1 MLNTKLEVKE
11 QQIFANQE
19 DDVFAMLKRREDEI
33 NQLRKENIYLKDYLE
48 SQNTMFKLT
57 NETNNAIL
65 EQSEKQRR
73 ELEAKNGEI
82 NQQKNILEQMLS
94 QLKENNVEMEM
105 QKSYLEET
113 VNELDKVHND
123 VTSSIR
129 YAQRIQRA
137 MLPSMK
143 HLLQYVPE
151 CFILFSP
158 KDLVSG
164 DFYWYSIHGNKII
177 IAAVDCTGHGVPGA
191 LMSIIG
197 LSLLNKVVNV
207 LKIFSPEKIL
217 YALNLSI
224 NDMLNQG
231 ETRNRDGMDIA
242 VCVIDKESNVLEYA
256 GAHNSLVIIQNGEL
270 QLIKADR
277 MGIGGFE
284 EHKGYKFKKHTIS
297 LDTPTT
303 FYIFSDGFYDQ
314 FGGDDEPRRF
324 GSASFRKLLF
334 EIHQKP
340 MSEQEKILKKTYK
353 EWIAGHAQLDDIL
366 IVGMKI

>member
-1 MLNTKLEVKE
+1 MLDTEVNVRG
-11 QQIFANQE
+11 QQVFVNDAE
-19 DDVFAMLKRREDEI
+19 DLFAMLKRGEEELG
-33 NQLRKENIYLKDYLE
+33 QLKKENTYLKDYLE
-48 SQNTMFKLT
+48 SQNVMFKIT
-57 NETNNAIL
+57 NENTTAVL
-65 EQSEKQRR
+65 EQTEKQRK
-73 ELEAKNGEI
+73 ELETKNEEI
-82 NQQKNILEQMLS
+82 NQQKDILEQMLK
-94 QLKENNVEMEM
+94 QLQENNVEMEM

-113 VNELDKVHND
+113 VNELDKVNSD

-129 YAQRIQRA
+129 YAQRIQKA

-151 CFILFSP
+151 CFVLFSP

-242 VCVIDKESNVLEYA
+242 VCVIDKENNTLEYS
-256 GAHNSLVIIQNGEL
+256 GAHNALVVIQNGEL

-284 EHKGYKFKKHTIS
+284 EHKAYKFKKH
-297 LDTPTT
+297 LVNLNTPTT
-303 FYIFSDGFYDQ
+303 FYIFSDGFHDQ
-314 FGGDDEPRRF
+314 FGGGEEPKRF
-324 GSASFRKLLF
+324 GSASFRRLLL
-334 EIHQKP
+334 EIYQKP

-353 EWIAGHAQLDDIL
+353 EWIAGHSQLDDIL
-366 IVGMKI
+366 VIGIKI